1 MGIKSADI
9 LSDALC
15 PLNGVKESCH
25 NNAYV
30 KQHVQY
36 KARLESPKIQWFGFI
51 LTKKSCVP
59 FTEGLTVHV
68 ILYNVLIITEKYS
81 ETCLNQTLNKPE
93 SCINLS
99 KPNPQ

>member
-1 MGIKSADI
+1 MI
-9 LSDALC
+9 
-15 PLNGVKESCH
+15 
-25 NNAYV
+25 
-30 KQHVQY
+30 
-36 KARLESPKIQWFGFI
+36 WFHFK
-51 LTKKSCVP
+51 KKSCVP

-99 KPNPQ
+99 KPNPE